1 VPAKTAS
8 FLVPFPDTFSCQP
21 RRNPPQHLD
30 LGPDCPAPPSGPW
43 GSRADRIALAVADLG
58 QQGPAR
64 TNPTCRRWVECV
76 QSRRLLGLVVA
87 PRATRRNFV
96 RFGDPPFSRAL
107 AASPPS
113 IRLAAGNRRNVG
125 FVSAQSRQLRWFP
138 LPPGPW
144 QTKLW
149 VERITAPSRAGVW
162 SRRRIGVRGRSL
174 QNRRPGSR

>member
-1 VPAKTAS
+1 MAPGNPTRPGADCLRAS
-8 FLVPFPDTFSCQP
+8 
-21 RRNPPQHLD
+21 RNPP
-30 LGPDCPAPPSGPW
+30 LGNPTGPHPPSGPS
-43 GSRADRIALAVADLG
+43 GGFTCGPNSLGVGDRG

-64 TNPTCRRWVECV
+64 TSPTCRSRVECV

-96 RFGDPPFSRAL
+96 RFGDPPFSRCSRRA
-107 AASPPS
+107 PS

-125 FVSAQSRQLRWFP
+125 LVSAQSRQLRWFP

-144 QTKLW
+144 QTKPW
-149 VERITAPSRAGVW
+149 VGTITAPSRAAAW